1 MLSGRLVAAKV
12 WLKGIIVSE
21 SDSHREHLVY
31 VDVLNIIACFA
42 VVMLHVSLNVFNPLG
57 DHWVRAVLF
66 QAIAIFAVP
75 VFFMIS
81 GMNLI
86 GYSDKYDARTFFKKR
101 AWRVGRALILASLF
115 CYVLFCM
122 FPFSFYGAEQYAGKF
137 GLLDLLVR
145 FLTNSVNDTYW
156 FLYTIIYLYILT
168 PLLTRAKTSKK
179 LLEYLL
185 LILFSVSFV
194 IPLIEKT
201 GVPKEYFGALFNWP
215 FFASSSLFYYI
226 LGFYIKKYVKELPP
240 IWLTAGMFVV
250 SAAAMFF
257 GGLYTNGYFSQRSE
271 TYSNYVIGTASPLC
285 ALEAVSLFLL
295 LMSAEEHLKKY
306 PSKVLRGVK
315 EISGASLGVYL
326 FHILIINWAGVNLQG
341 RIAEF
346 WGNHMEMRTVVV
358 YAITL
363 VLVVL
368 AKRAIALCKG
378 HKKGRIADNV
388 S

>member
-194 IPLIEKT
+194 IPLIEKM
-201 GVPKEYFGALFNWP
+201 GVPKEYFGTLFNWP

>member
-194 IPLIEKT
+194 IPLIEMM
-201 GVPKEYFGALFNWP
+201 GVPKEYFGTLFNWP

>member
-1 MLSGRLVAAKV
+1 LLSGRLVAAKV

-194 IPLIEKT
+194 IPLIEKM
-201 GVPKEYFGALFNWP
+201 GVPKEYFGTLFNWP

>member
-86 GYSDKYDARTFFKKR
+86 GYSDKYDTRTFFKKR

-194 IPLIEKT
+194 IPLIEKM
-201 GVPKEYFGALFNWP
+201 GVPKEYFGTLFNWP

>member
-1 MLSGRLVAAKV
+1 
-12 WLKGIIVSE
+12 
-21 SDSHREHLVY
+21 
-31 VDVLNIIACFA
+31 
-42 VVMLHVSLNVFNPLG
+42 MLHVSLNVFNPLG

-194 IPLIEKT
+194 IPLIEKM
-201 GVPKEYFGALFNWP
+201 GVPKEYFGTLFNWP

>member
-194 IPLIEKT
+194 IPLIEKM
-201 GVPKEYFGALFNWP
+201 GVPKEYFGTLFNWP

-250 SAAAMFF
+250 SAAAMLF

>member
-194 IPLIEKT
+194 IPLIEKM
-201 GVPKEYFGALFNWP
+201 GVPKEYFGTLFNWP

-358 YAITL
+358 YVITL

>member
-1 MLSGRLVAAKV
+1 M
-12 WLKGIIVSE
+12 SE

-75 VFFMIS
+75 VFSMIS

-194 IPLIEKT
+194 IPLIEKM
-201 GVPKEYFGALFNWP
+201 GVPKEYFGTLFNWP